1 MIPAP
6 SHPSVE
12 SCRKSG
18 INAHVSELTLPTND
32 LRPRVSCRAAVGIL
46 PVPFDIAC
54 RSWHH
59 KEGSWRSLRDGTNSD
74 PKRPTIESAVDSADD
89 RRLID
94 ECLKGRTAA
103 YGDLVRRHQD
113 RLFNTVYRV
122 LGHTDD
128 AQDVVQD
135 TFISA
140 YQSLHTFKGDSQLF
154 TWLYRIA
161 MNAAITL
168 KRKKK
173 AAISLDTGSKN
184 ELIIDPSD
192 QSVDNQPG
200 DSMERNEDEARLKEA
215 LARLSPE
222 HRAVIVMK
230 DIDDMKYEA
239 IAEILKV
246 PIGTVR
252 SRLHRARLELRELLE
267 QKKDDRRD
275 VSRGDA
281 T

>member
-1 MIPAP
+1 M
-6 SHPSVE
+6 
-12 SCRKSG
+12 
-18 INAHVSELTLPTND
+18 
-32 LRPRVSCRAAVGIL
+32 
-46 PVPFDIAC
+46 
-54 RSWHH
+54 
-59 KEGSWRSLRDGTNSD
+59 
-74 PKRPTIESAVDSADD
+74 DSADD

-275 VSRGDA
+275 ISRGDGK
-281 T
+281 